1 MKIEALSLHYWRH
14 VMRLQLE
21 ELRWVRLGAALCSV
35 YVHHSR
41 SSLQQRPLPG
51 RDMRLVVGLG
61 QTHLIWPGTRAR
73 AVHRSRWPS
82 VVCFL
87 CRKCQVAVED
97 EDSVWIHNAAQPIVC
112 QYFWVLLLAPHQR
125 FIFAEAN
132 KCVCCSVQCMA
143 QRRHQTILLFIV
155 LTIHRTKFR
164 GQACQNLK
172 L

>member
-1 MKIEALSLHYWRH
+1 MKIEALTLHYWRH

-21 ELRWVRLGAALCSV
+21 ELRLVRLGA
-35 YVHHSR
+35 R
-41 SSLQQRPLPG
+41 SCTVQCVCTPLQLQPPAAASAPG

-87 CRKCQVAVED
+87 CRKCQVPVED

-112 QYFWVLLLAPHQR
+112 QYFWVLLLAPHQNFTFLQR
-125 FIFAEAN
+125 LI
-132 KCVCCSVQCMA
+132 CLCIVQCSERLSA
-143 QRRHQTILLFIV
+143 DI
-155 LTIHRTKFR
+155 K
-164 GQACQNLK
+164 
-172 L
+172 